1 GLAERGAD
9 VRYHDPHV
17 SSFRDASGTLR
28 QGADLE
34 VLVAWADVVV
44 VVTPHRA
51 VDWDLVYGSAELV
64 VDTVNSSKDR
74 SLRARQVLRLGAGW
88 SSAA

>member
-1 GLAERGAD
+1 MRF
-9 VRYHDPHV
+9 HDPHV
-17 SSFRDASGTLR
+17 ASFRDASGTVRTGVGLD
-28 QGADLE
+28 GL
-34 VLVAWADVVV
+34 LTWADVMV

-74 SLRARQVLRLGAGW
+74 PLRARQVLRLGAGW